1 MARLTIE
8 ELAHQSGATTRNIR
22 NYQTRRLLPP
32 PTVIGRVG
40 YYDDG
45 HLARLRLIANLQG
58 RGYSLAAIGD
68 LLRAWQEGRSVGD
81 ILGFEQALTEPWDD
95 QTPERVP
102 VEVLLGRFP
111 EAAGDDHLIDRAIGL
126 GLVAIDGDDV
136 VVLRPDHVAVGADLV
151 AAGVPL
157 AAALDELEVLTT
169 ETARIAERFVDLFD
183 RHIWAPFESAGM
195 PAENLADVTA
205 ALHRLRPLAARAVRA
220 ALGPAMDRR
229 VAQATADRAA
239 RLPGHDQRASG

>member
-1 MARLTIE
+1 MVRLTIE
-8 ELAHQSGATTRNIR
+8 ELAHKSGATTRNIR
-22 NYQTRRLLPP
+22 NYQTRGLLPP
-32 PTVIGRVG
+32 PTVLGRIG

-81 ILGFEQALTEPWDD
+81 ILGFEEALTEPWDQ

-102 VEVLLGRFP
+102 VEVLLDRFP
-111 EAAGDDHLIDRAIGL
+111 EAAGDDRLIDRVIRL

-136 VVLRPDHVAVGADLV
+136 VVLRPEHVAVGADLV

-157 AAALDELEVLTT
+157 AAALDELEALTT
-169 ETARIAERFVDLFD
+169 QTGHIAERFVDLFD

-195 PAENLADVTA
+195 PAENLAEVTA

-220 ALGPAMDRR
+220 ALGPAMDQR
-229 VAQATADRAA
+229 VAQTTAERAA
-239 RLPGHDQRASG
+239 HLASHDRRVRT